1 VLQLFGAQHDGASW
15 MEEAVVQK
23 HAGHPYVQIKN
34 FISLK
39 GDNFASL
46 TLVQ

>member
-1 VLQLFGAQHDGASW
+1 
-15 MEEAVVQK
+15 MEEAVVQT
-23 HAGHPYVQIKN
+23 HGGQPYVQIKH

-46 TLVQ
+46 FLV